1 MQSVA
6 SFEAMPTSWA
16 QGCRAPSQCRWWI
29 GDADG
34 PSSALSSDRDEQRF
48 PFMDSDDHE
57 RMLSTCSPMVLAL
70 VRSAGR
76 ALQHGGKQL
85 GGNAVFYSAQSLQN
99 YSLSVL

>member
-1 MQSVA
+1 
-6 SFEAMPTSWA
+6 
-16 QGCRAPSQCRWWI
+16 
-29 GDADG
+29 
-34 PSSALSSDRDEQRF
+34 
-48 PFMDSDDHE
+48 MDSDDHE

-85 GGNAVFYSAQSLQN
+85 GGNAIFYSAQSLQN